1 MLNAKR
7 CPMLLLYESVETDNA
22 TLENELA
29 SESGGDVTMVESLP
43 ELKVMADK
51 CGADL
56 VVCHVDD
63 VGMSLL
69 ETLRIFIQQYHV
81 PVVVIAHSLD
91 KKRIVEASRTGVAM
105 CITRDMVAGHVAVI
119 LETARVRND
128 ENVRHRLEMNQLQA
142 QLTERKVIEKAKG
155 IVMRQRRSTEEEAY
169 RSLRQAAMNSNQRL
183 YEVAKGIVTASELL
197 G

>member
-1 MLNAKR
+1 
-7 CPMLLLYESVETDNA
+7 MLLLYESVGTDDV

-29 SESGGDVTMVESLP
+29 AESGCDVTLVESLP
-43 ELKVMADK
+43 ELQVMADK
-51 CGADL
+51 SGADL

-63 VGMSLL
+63 VGRSLL
-69 ETLRIFIQQYHV
+69 ETLRIVIQQYHA
-81 PVVVIAHSLD
+81 PVVVVSRHLD
-91 KKRIVEASRTGVAM
+91 RKWIVEAARAGVAI
-105 CITRDMVAGHVAVI
+105 CVTRDMVAGHMALI
-119 LETARVRND
+119 METARVRND
-128 ENVRHRLEMNQLQA
+128 ENVRHRREMNQLQA

-183 YEVAKGIVTASELL
+183 YDVAKGIVTASELL